1 MFTYNECLE
10 EVGYYKMGEAPA
22 PVVEY
27 LAYKKGEMRRFN
39 TEKEAKEFSHLV
51 ERVATNADE
60 INTYWTQLRILEH
73 KGVNLFVERV
83 RADLAF
89 DMAKKLWELCWSAAY
104 EKSHSYGYDEVAQSA
119 RHYVDFANKVIM
131 IHTNLGRIKS

>member
-1 MFTYNECLE
+1 MITYNECLK
-10 EVGYYKMGEAPA
+10 EVGYYELGDVPE

-27 LAYKKGEMRRFN
+27 LAYKKGEIRRFN

-51 ERVATNADE
+51 ERVAANEDE
-60 INTYWTQLRILEH
+60 INTYWTQLRILANQ
-73 KGVNLFVERV
+73 GAFLFVERV
-83 RADLAF
+83 RDDLAV

-119 RHYVDFANKVIM
+119 RHYVNFANEVIM